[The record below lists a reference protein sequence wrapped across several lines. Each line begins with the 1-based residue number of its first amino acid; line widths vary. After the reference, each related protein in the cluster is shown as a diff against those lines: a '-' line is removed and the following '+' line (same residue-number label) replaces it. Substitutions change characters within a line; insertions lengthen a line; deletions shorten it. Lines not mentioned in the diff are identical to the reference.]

1 MILNLSLWRIFSLSS
16 IENTRLNETF
26 NEQLHEEITEIP
38 RKFLPTI
45 KDYKRDKEKQRNLEL
60 KKEKV
65 NTIETSRY
73 LQKEVKQL
81 KTLT

>member
-45 KDYKRDKEKQRNLEL
+45 KDYKRDEEKQRNLEL

-65 NTIETSRY
+65 KT
-73 LQKEVKQL
+73 QL
-81 KTLT
+81 KFQDIYKRRSNN

>member
-26 NEQLHEEITEIP
+26 NEQLHKEITEIP